1 MRPPRVQRS
10 SLEYPLDVM
19 LGSAAHV
26 RLMRVVLYEVGGPVS
41 VTDAARMAGLSTT
54 GARKAFEVLAGLGV
68 VVRVG
73 TGRAQKYGPTE
84 DGPFASLLNQ
94 LFQQERRQY
103 EELLR
108 SLREAVA
115 MPEVRS
121 AWLREL
127 PGADERTLELD
138 VVAETKAFSWI
149 GPELRTRLIPTEK
162 RFDIIVEVNTFTQA
176 DGRQMPVDAVPI
188 WGPTEVAA
196 EDRSPGAQT
205 HADSAERSW
214 RTAQIIAE
222 MMKSDPS
229 LARRALQYT
238 NMLLQ
243 EGQGTANSD
252 LGEWRQL
259 LETYSGERL
268 RDLLVSRS
276 SRADRLRRSSPFFAV
291 LTADERDRV
300 VEHLEGK
307 R

>member
-10 SLEYPLDVM
+10 RLEYPLDVM

-26 RLMRVVLYEVGGPVS
+26 RLMRVILHEVGGPVS

-54 GARKAFEVLAGLGV
+54 GARKALEVLAGLDAV
-68 VVRVG
+68 TRVG

-84 DGPFASLLNQ
+84 DSPFASLLNQ
-94 LFQQERRQY
+94 LFQQERRRY
-103 EELLR
+103 EDLLR
-108 SLREAVA
+108 SLRAAVA
-115 MPEVRS
+115 MPEVRN

-127 PGADERTLELD
+127 SGPDERTLELD
-138 VVAETKAFSWI
+138 VVADTKALSWV

-162 RFDIIVEVNTFTQA
+162 RFDIIVEVNAFTRA
-176 DGRQMPVDAVPI
+176 DGPQMPADAVLI
-188 WGPTEVAA
+188 WGPSE
-196 EDRSPGAQT
+196 EDARGRSSGAQT
-205 HADSAERSW
+205 HADSLERSW
-214 RTAQIIAE
+214 RMAQAIAE

-229 LARRALQYT
+229 LARRALQHI
-238 NMLLQ
+238 NMLLH

-268 RDLLVSRS
+268 RDLLISRS

-291 LTADERDRV
+291 LTPDERDRV
-300 VEHLEGK
+300 MEQIGGK

>member
-10 SLEYPLDVM
+10 RLEYPLDVT

-26 RLMRVVLYEVGGPVS
+26 RLMRVILHEVGGAVS

-54 GARKAFEVLAGLGV
+54 GARKALEVLAGLGV
-68 VVRVG
+68 VTRVG

-84 DGPFASLLNQ
+84 DGSFASLLNQ
-94 LFQQERRQY
+94 LFQQEQRQY

-115 MPEVRS
+115 MPEVRN
-121 AWLREL
+121 AWLRDL
-127 PGADERTLELD
+127 SGPDERTLELD
-138 VVAETKAFSWI
+138 VVADTKAFDWI
-149 GPELRTRLIPTEK
+149 GPELRTRVIPTEK
-162 RFDIIVEVNTFTQA
+162 RFDIIVEVNVFTRA
-176 DGRQMPVDAVPI
+176 DGPQIPADAVPI
-188 WGPTEVAA
+188 WGHSEEAA
-196 EDRSPGAQT
+196 SDRSPGAQT
-205 HADSAERSW
+205 HADSVERSW
-214 RTAQIIAE
+214 RTAQVIAE

-229 LARRALQYT
+229 LARRALQHT
-238 NMLLQ
+238 NMLLH

-259 LETYSGERL
+259 LETYSGGRL
-268 RDLLVSRS
+268 RDLLISRS

-291 LTADERDRV
+291 LTPDERDRV
-300 VEHLEGK
+300 MEQIEGK